1 MRRGG
6 WKKAMSADKKNG
18 VDART
23 KLPHLLISLAVLLA
37 VTVLASSPLVTA
49 TTVEETQEI
58 TSQGQAFNVNYEHLS
73 IRLDGNESSKV
84 LVGQVIQFYNGSGG
98 PSGVVTLEGISGEA
112 EEKKVEKYSD
122 DAGRLDTALTPLLT
136 GTYLATCADGCDNTT
151 IIVEEPYLKLALKRS
166 GKSITSIPVNTTFTV
181 ELSTN
186 LDPHDGVNLE
196 VKDPSG
202 NTLKANYDGTVFDGV
217 NVDHVTDLSINT
229 AGWELGTYTFRVS
242 TEEDYARGLETQSD
256 LKSIAIVSG
265 VLKIVAAKTEIVE
278 LENLKL
284 TVTGLP
290 DTTITVLVERN
301 AEHAVFPAS
310 KNDNPASTQRGAF
323 NHTIDA
329 DGKRE
334 YLVYFDRTGAY
345 TVRVRDE
352 SSGSEDYVT
361 VSVSKKHVTFTTPET
376 CSIGADLVI
385 NGTANTGK
393 TVDIAINDRLVKVDV
408 AIDTAGKFEVKLPT
422 PDTPG
427 TSLED
432 AIKIKGFIDGMYT
445 LDQDVAGADYD
456 GSTLVLMMVGGLT
469 AETSVT
475 VVAPGDFFTLS
486 GTAPGSQGVD
496 ILIVAPKGGGDHGMN
511 PTNSIENDLPS
522 GMSYETAAVSSST
535 SRWSLEVEVDEDA
548 ATGTYLIF
556 ALTPGKNQLYDGMQT
571 PDLLAGLATKYFA
584 GDLSKFGA
592 KTQEQIRAMLVEVTT
607 GAAGSDDYLRVLK
620 LSVRR
625 PEVALYVP
633 AEVIIGENLTI
644 AGSSNREGHTIIL
657 KVKGPLD
664 LGTKFVTVLEGQ
676 FDAIF
681 STTEALTGEYTV
693 EASDGEGHTDTAT
706 VTIIPPARVW
716 EGPTA
721 TPEPSSTPSIP
732 TPSEE
737 PESTPTAEPVPTEPP
752 ASPLLPVPGFE
763 VIAGLIALLTA
774 FLSAA
779 TARRGKR

>member
-1 MRRGG
+1 MR
-6 WKKAMSADKKNG
+6 ADKQRG

-23 KLPHLLISLAVLLA
+23 QLPQLLGCLAVLLA
-37 VTVLASSPLVTA
+37 VTVGAISPLVTA
-49 TTVEETQEI
+49 TTIEETQVI

-73 IRLDGNESSKV
+73 IQLDGNKSSKV
-84 LVGQVIQFYNGSGG
+84 LVGQDIQFYNQSGG
-98 PSGVVTLEGISGEA
+98 PSGVVTLQGVSGEA

-122 DAGRLDTALTPLLT
+122 DAGRLDTELTPLPT
-136 GTYLATCADGCDNTT
+136 GTYLATCAVGCNNTT

-166 GKSITSIPVNTTFTV
+166 GKSITSIPVNATFTV

-202 NTLKANYDGTVFDGV
+202 NILKANYDGTVFDGV
-217 NVDHVTDLSINT
+217 NVDQVTDLAIST

-242 TEEDYARGLETQSD
+242 TEEDYARGLKAQSMD
-256 LKSIAIVSG
+256 LKLEIVSG
-265 VLKIVAAKTEIVE
+265 ELKIVVAKTEIVE

-290 DTTITVLVERN
+290 DTNITVWVERN

-310 KNDNPASTQRGAF
+310 KNDNPASTHRGSF

-334 YLVYFDRTGAY
+334 YLVYFDQTGAY

-361 VSVSKKHVTFTTPET
+361 VSVSKKRVTFTTPET

-393 TVDIAINDRLVKVDV
+393 TVDIAINDHIVKVDL

-427 TSLED
+427 TSVED

-456 GSTLVLMMVGGLT
+456 GSTLVLMTLGGMT
-469 AETSVT
+469 AETSVA
-475 VVAPGDFFTLS
+475 VVAPSDTFTLS
-486 GTAPGSQGVD
+486 GTAPGSQAVD
-496 ILIVAPKGGGDHGMN
+496 ILIVSPKGGGGRGMN
-511 PTNSIENDLPS
+511 PTNSEENSLPS

-535 SRWSLEVEVDEDA
+535 ARWSLEVEVDEDA
-548 ATGTYLIF
+548 TTGTYLIF
-556 ALTPGKNQLYDGMQT
+556 VLTPGKNQLYDGLKT
-571 PDLLAGLATKYFA
+571 AELLTGLAKKYFA
-584 GDLSKFGA
+584 DDLSKFGA

-607 GAAGSDDYLRVLK
+607 GTAGSDDYLKVVK

-625 PEVALYVP
+625 PEVAVYVP

-657 KVKGPLD
+657 KVKGPID

-676 FDAIF
+676 FEATY

-706 VTIIPPARVW
+706 VTIIPPVRIL
-716 EGPTA
+716 EEPSG
-721 TPEPSSTPSIP
+721 TPEPSSTPSASTLP
-732 TPSEE
+732 EE
-737 PESTPTAEPVPTEPP
+737 FEPTPTAEPVPTEQQS
-752 ASPLLPVPGFE
+752 SPLLPVPGFE

-774 FLSAA
+774 VLAA
-779 TARRGKR
+779 GAGRRGKR